1 MSSPSPAA
9 RHEFGRQD
17 KNREGGGLE
26 IVMSLRG
33 DTINGGCLGASRDRT
48 HVGPDVADRGPVG
61 AFHRIITLR
70 RAAEVMGRLTD
81 CGVLVETAR

>member
-1 MSSPSPAA
+1 VITCVIAFHLRQKQNKRFRRILLQGVPPPEVMRRQRRPFLYDPMSSPSPAA

-33 DTINGGCLGASRDRT
+33 
-48 HVGPDVADRGPVG
+48 
-61 AFHRIITLR
+61 
-70 RAAEVMGRLTD
+70 
-81 CGVLVETAR
+81 